1 MIQKETPKKIKY
13 ILVYQKEIYCEVAY
27 MFGWIPNP
35 PAQESTIPSYPSKP
49 HDAKIKGE
57 GSGTGESKYSR
68 S

>member
-1 MIQKETPKKIKY
+1 
-13 ILVYQKEIYCEVAY
+13 
-27 MFGWIPNP
+27 MFGWIPTP